1 MAMSQQYDLW
11 NKIRI
16 LFRWRKIDT
25 IVHKT
30 FLFPYVI
37 QLIMYPILEIPSIS
51 FSWFHITENIQ

>member
-1 MAMSQQYDLW
+1 MAMSEQYDLW
-11 NKIRI
+11 N
-16 LFRWRKIDT
+16 
-25 IVHKT
+25 KT